1 MLKDDD
7 QSFTIVC
14 HDGEEVYVAA
24 DTAELLSERC
34 EFFANVFRHKMVE
47 SKSRRLTKPDWTVA
61 TAKGFVELVTQEKVK
76 SDNALDFLN
85 LIDACEQMLCPVE
98 IIPSGAVKADSQ
110 ITEKEFLIKLC
121 EVTTRNHFEWELYK
135 TQLRLSSDTFYHF
148 LEHNIAV
155 STEED
160 FRLRMIKQKSTRESN
175 FQAWLSELA
184 DRVFDDLSFIV
195 SKESCWRICCDPL
208 NFHSCFYEV
217 YKTLCRENPAE
228 EVHRI
233 WHKEQMSLRVPM
245 CCLGFVR
252 SRERL
257 VVDQVCN
264 ETGAAGYNHQKS
276 SLGFYLYGSNDGFC
290 PTFTGSFKQLKESL
304 DILDEEL
311 LPLDQAR
318 FSSGSCSLRV
328 TAPTHDTVSGLIAAC
343 HHCTDNPDSLGA
355 DFRVNAMYAIKTVRD
370 MKILLTHLADGS
382 KAVSSRHTGSFKLV
396 ELKHP
401 KGVF

>member
-34 EFFANVFRHKMVE
+34 EFFANVFRHEMVE

-61 TAKGFVELVTQEKVK
+61 TAKGFVELVTQEKVQ

-98 IIPSGAVKADSQ
+98 IIPSGAVKTDSQ
-110 ITEKEFLIKLC
+110 VMDKESVIKLY
-121 EVTTRNHFEWELYK
+121 EVTTSNHFEWELQTK
-135 TQLRLSSDTFYHF
+135 QRLSSDTFYRF

-160 FRLRMIKQKSTRESN
+160 FHLRIIKKKPARES
-175 FQAWLSELA
+175 ELFA
-184 DRVFDDLSFIV
+184 MPNRIGLISFA
-195 SKESCWRICCDPL
+195 SPLYKESCWRICCDRL
-208 NFHSCFYEV
+208 DFHSCFYEV
-217 YKTLCRENPAE
+217 YKSLCRENPAD

-233 WHKEQMSLRVPM
+233 SHKEQMSLRAPTSDP
-245 CCLGFVR
+245 GFVH
-252 SRERL
+252 SHL
-257 VVDQVCN
+257 VDQVCN
-264 ETGAAGYNHQKS
+264 KTGVQGYNHQAS
-276 SLGFYLYGSNDGFC
+276 SLGFYLDGSNHGSC
-290 PTFTGSFKQLKESL
+290 PTFTGSFKQLKDTL
-304 DILDEEL
+304 NLLNEEAISTYQ
-311 LPLDQAR
+311 DR
-318 FSSGSCSLRV
+318 SSSKKYKRCSLRV
-328 TAPTHDTVSGLIAAC
+328 TAPTHDTVSRLIAAC

-355 DFRVNAMYAIKTVRD
+355 DFRGNAMYAIKTVRD

-382 KAVSSRHTGSFKLV
+382 KAVSSRDTGSFKLV
-396 ELKHP
+396 ELTYP